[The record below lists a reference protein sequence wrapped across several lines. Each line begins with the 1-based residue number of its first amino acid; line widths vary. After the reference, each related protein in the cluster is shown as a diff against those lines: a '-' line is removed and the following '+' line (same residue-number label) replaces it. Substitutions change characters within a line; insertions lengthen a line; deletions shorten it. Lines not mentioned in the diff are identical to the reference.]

1 MERTKLVIGSQDKK
15 QRGSEYDFIQ
25 EDLVEFVE
33 RCLSQGIRIEDLM
46 KENKEKEEK
55 MNNAKSEFERIQIER
70 ASLPVT
76 KCRDQILEYV
86 EKNQIIIV
94 EAETGSGKTT
104 LINILLGILKA
115 DSGELKINID
125 NYKKH
130 IGVQLQSTPFFE
142 GYTVRDNVLMFSAL
156 YDMNMSNEEIDN
168 IIKKYG
174 LNPKTLAIKLSGG
187 EQKKLAIMI
196 ATMQNP
202 DLLIFDEPTASLD
215 PRERYNVKNMLLE
228 FAKNNKTILFTS
240 HDLEEVEDL
249 ASKIVFLY
257 KGEILESGSKEELLN
272 KYNFDSLEKLYLH
285 ITNY

>member
-1 MERTKLVIGSQDKK
+1 METLISARNIEKKFNNNVILKNVNFDINKGEIIALVGP
-15 QRGSEYDFIQ
+15 
-25 EDLVEFVE
+25 
-33 RCLSQGIRIEDLM
+33 
-46 KENKEKEEK
+46 N
-55 MNNAKSEFERIQIER
+55 
-70 ASLPVT
+70 
-76 KCRDQILEYV
+76 
-86 EKNQIIIV
+86 
-94 EAETGSGKTT
+94 GSGKTT

-115 DSGELKINID
+115 DKGELKINID

-142 GYTVRDNVLMFSAL
+142 GYSVRDNILMFSAL
-156 YDMNMSNEEIDN
+156 YDIKMSNEEIEL
-168 IIKKYG
+168 ITKKYG
-174 LNPKTLAIKLSGG
+174 LNQKTPAIKLSGG

-202 DLLIFDEPTASLD
+202 DLLIFDEPTMQNPDLLIFDEPTASLD

-228 FAKNNKTILFTS
+228 LAKNNKTILFTS

>member
-1 MERTKLVIGSQDKK
+1 MEILISARNIEKKFNNNVILKNVNFDINKGEIIALVGP
-15 QRGSEYDFIQ
+15 
-25 EDLVEFVE
+25 
-33 RCLSQGIRIEDLM
+33 
-46 KENKEKEEK
+46 N
-55 MNNAKSEFERIQIER
+55 
-70 ASLPVT
+70 
-76 KCRDQILEYV
+76 
-86 EKNQIIIV
+86 
-94 EAETGSGKTT
+94 GSGKTT

-115 DSGELKINID
+115 DKGELKINID

-142 GYTVRDNVLMFSAL
+142 GYSVRDNILMFSAL
-156 YDMNMSNEEIDN
+156 YDMNMSNEEIES
-168 IIKKYG
+168 ITKKYG
-174 LNPKTLAIKLSGG
+174 LNPKTPAIKLSGG

-196 ATMQNP
+196 AAMQNP

-228 FAKNNKTILFTS
+228 LAKNNKTILFTS

>member
-1 MERTKLVIGSQDKK
+1 MEKLISAIDIEKK
-15 QRGSEYDFIQ
+15 FNKNIILKKVNFDVNKGEIIA
-25 EDLVEFVE
+25 LV
-33 RCLSQGIRIEDLM
+33 GP
-46 KENKEKEEK
+46 N
-55 MNNAKSEFERIQIER
+55 
-70 ASLPVT
+70 
-76 KCRDQILEYV
+76 
-86 EKNQIIIV
+86 
-94 EAETGSGKTT
+94 GSGKTT

-215 PRERYNVKNMLLE
+215 PRERYNVKNMILE
-228 FAKNNKTILFTS
+228 LAKNNKTILFTS
-240 HDLEEVEDL
+240 HDLEEVEDM
-249 ASKIVFLY
+249 ATRIVFLY

-285 ITNY
+285 IKKAAAKKNF

>member
-1 MERTKLVIGSQDKK
+1 MEKLISAIDIEKKFNKNIILKKVNFDVNKGEVIA
-15 QRGSEYDFIQ
+15 
-25 EDLVEFVE
+25 LV
-33 RCLSQGIRIEDLM
+33 GP
-46 KENKEKEEK
+46 N
-55 MNNAKSEFERIQIER
+55 
-70 ASLPVT
+70 
-76 KCRDQILEYV
+76 
-86 EKNQIIIV
+86 
-94 EAETGSGKTT
+94 GSGKTT

-156 YDMNMSNEEIDN
+156 YDMNMSNEDIDN

-215 PRERYNVKNMLLE
+215 PRERYNVKNMILE
-228 FAKNNKTILFTS
+228 LAKNNKTILFTS
-240 HDLEEVEDL
+240 HDLDEVEDM
-249 ASKIVFLY
+249 ATRIVFLY

>member
-1 MERTKLVIGSQDKK
+1 MEKLISAIDIEKK
-15 QRGSEYDFIQ
+15 FNKNIILKKVNFDVNKGEIIA
-25 EDLVEFVE
+25 LV
-33 RCLSQGIRIEDLM
+33 GP
-46 KENKEKEEK
+46 N
-55 MNNAKSEFERIQIER
+55 
-70 ASLPVT
+70 
-76 KCRDQILEYV
+76 
-86 EKNQIIIV
+86 
-94 EAETGSGKTT
+94 GSGKTT

-215 PRERYNVKNMLLE
+215 PRERYNVKNMILE
-228 FAKNNKTILFTS
+228 LAKNNKTILFTS
-240 HDLEEVEDL
+240 HDLDEVEDM
-249 ASKIVFLY
+249 ATRIVFLY

>member
-1 MERTKLVIGSQDKK
+1 METLISARNIEKKFNNNVILKNVNFDINKGEIIALVGP
-15 QRGSEYDFIQ
+15 
-25 EDLVEFVE
+25 
-33 RCLSQGIRIEDLM
+33 
-46 KENKEKEEK
+46 N
-55 MNNAKSEFERIQIER
+55 
-70 ASLPVT
+70 
-76 KCRDQILEYV
+76 
-86 EKNQIIIV
+86 
-94 EAETGSGKTT
+94 GSGKTT

-115 DSGELKINID
+115 DKGELKINID

-142 GYTVRDNVLMFSAL
+142 GYSVRDNILMFSAL
-156 YDMNMSNEEIDN
+156 YDIKMGNEEIES
-168 IIKKYG
+168 ITKKYV
-174 LNPKTLAIKLSGG
+174 LNQKTPAIKLSGG

-228 FAKNNKTILFTS
+228 LAKNNKTILFTS